1 MMDTTMAN
9 WLVCFSAEVTAAR
22 RTAIIDAAGAHC
34 SARGDPVPLG
44 AEVAVHVEA
53 DAAAIATLRAN
64 DEVRGVFP
72 DSEQTPY

>member
-1 MMDTTMAN
+1 MAS
-9 WLVCFSAEVTAAR
+9 WLICFSAEVPTAR

-44 AEVAVHVEA
+44 AEVAVPVEA
-53 DAAAIATLRAN
+53 DAAAIAVLRAHQ
-64 DEVRGVFP
+64 EVRGVFP